1 MKNDVI
7 SVKPCD
13 FSGILGGKFRFF
25 LTLADVITII
35 EYVAVYAVQLEDCGA
50 ANFDKGVPVL

>member
-1 MKNDVI
+1 M
-7 SVKPCD
+7 
-13 FSGILGGKFRFF
+13 FRFF